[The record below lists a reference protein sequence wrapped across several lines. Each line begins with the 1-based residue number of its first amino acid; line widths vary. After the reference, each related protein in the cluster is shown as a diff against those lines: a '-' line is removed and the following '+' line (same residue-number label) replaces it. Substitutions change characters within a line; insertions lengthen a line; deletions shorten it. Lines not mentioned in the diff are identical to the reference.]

1 MRILKTRLFAVILV
15 LVLLFSR
22 SAWETKAPLIP
33 AVLFLAGLH
42 LGAIAALGRLWCS
55 LYIAGHKDAT
65 LIQQGPYSLCR
76 NPLYFFSFLGAI
88 GVGMA
93 TGTFTVPVLLAVSFL
108 LYYPSVIGKEEAK
121 LREMFPGQFDDYC
134 ARVPRFFPKRLN
146 FVEPDSCVVN
156 PVTFRKH
163 IMSALWFVWIIG
175 WLGFVVQLHG
185 WGLIPVFFRLY

>member
-55 LYIAGHKDAT
+55 LYIAGHKDSR

-108 LYYPSVIGKEEAK
+108 IYYPFVIKNEEVK
-121 LREMFPGQFDDYC
+121 LREMFPAEFDDYC
-134 ARVPRFFPKRLN
+134 ARVPRFFPKGTTLA
-146 FVEPDSCVVN
+146 EPDTCTMN
-156 PVTFRKH
+156 PKVFRKH
-163 IMSALWFVWIIG
+163 MFSVVWFILIVG
-175 WLGFVVQLHG
+175 WLEVLGNLHEK
-185 WGLIPVFFRLY
+185 GLLPVFFTLY